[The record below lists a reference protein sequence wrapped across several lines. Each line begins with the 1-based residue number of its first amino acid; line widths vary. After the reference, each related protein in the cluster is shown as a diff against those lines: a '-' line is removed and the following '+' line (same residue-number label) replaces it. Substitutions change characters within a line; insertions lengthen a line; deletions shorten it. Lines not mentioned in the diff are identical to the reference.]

1 MLPLF
6 SSRTNSAILRFPFST
21 RSTARSACCL
31 SPRFRQCKGG
41 VDEQLP
47 AGKPS
52 TTPPSSSSSSRTS
65 RNSSWP
71 PRWCRLLHEWSARRQ
86 RLAVDRVG
94 HAVNLR
100 RRQRRPGLGEIGR
113 GCAQRRYRRK
123 RQRHERERAV
133 VEPHGRRRRRRRLL
147 HHVGHEM
154 VLPVASTAGPA
165 EVQRVEMKPLPFGHP
180 TGRAS
185 DAGGG

>member
-1 MLPLF
+1 MLPRN
-6 SSRTNSAILRFPFST
+6 SPNSNSAILRFPFST
-21 RSTARSACCL
+21 RSAARSACCL

-52 TTPPSSSSSSRTS
+52 TTPPSSSSRTS

-133 VEPHGRRRRRRRLL
+133 VEPHGRRRRRWRLL
-147 HHVGHEM
+147 HHVGHHEM
-154 VLPVASTAGPA
+154 APAPPGP
-165 EVQRVEMKPLPFGHP
+165 QKYSGLKPLPFGHP